1 MVTIHLNPSIPLLCR
16 PSVVHFLCFLSP
28 LVIMPLLHTLS
39 PISNYSLWEQDKD
52 PDNFYED
59 DLLEVLEILNILLT
73 FIGENGRNEG
83 SFLPE
88 SSDIIGMGTP
98 VPSGNTEQAH
108 NESS

>member
-52 PDNFYED
+52 SDNFYED
-59 DLLEVLEILNILLT
+59 DLLEVLRDSQYT
-73 FIGENGRNEG
+73 AYVHRGKTGEMKDLFYRNRRI
-83 SFLPE
+83 S
-88 SSDIIGMGTP
+88 
-98 VPSGNTEQAH
+98 
-108 NESS
+108 

>member
-39 PISNYSLWEQDKD
+39 PISIYSLWEQDKD

-59 DLLEVLEILNILLT
+59 DLLEVLRDSQYT
-73 FIGENGRNEG
+73 AYVHRGKTGEMKDLFYRNHR
-83 SFLPE
+83 
-88 SSDIIGMGTP
+88 I
-98 VPSGNTEQAH
+98 A
-108 NESS
+108 

>member
-59 DLLEVLEILNILLT
+59 DLLEVHRDSQYT
-73 FIGENGRNEG
+73 AYVHRGKTGEMKDLFYRNRRI
-83 SFLPE
+83 S
-88 SSDIIGMGTP
+88 
-98 VPSGNTEQAH
+98 
-108 NESS
+108 

>member
-28 LVIMPLLHTLS
+28 LVIMPVLDTLS

-59 DLLEVLEILNILLT
+59 DLLEVLRDSQYT
-73 FIGENGRNEG
+73 AYVHRGKTGEMKDLFYRNRRI
-83 SFLPE
+83 S
-88 SSDIIGMGTP
+88 
-98 VPSGNTEQAH
+98 
-108 NESS
+108 